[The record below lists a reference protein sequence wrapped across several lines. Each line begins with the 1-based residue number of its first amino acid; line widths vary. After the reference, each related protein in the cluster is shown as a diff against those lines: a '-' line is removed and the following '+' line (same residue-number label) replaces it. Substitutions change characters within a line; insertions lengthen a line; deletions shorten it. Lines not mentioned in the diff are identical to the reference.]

1 MKKKLGAKFWI
12 AMLIFGLV
20 GQIAWVVENM
30 YLNVFMYKMFHASAA
45 DISVMVSTSA
55 IAAAVTTILVGA
67 WSDRVGR
74 RKVFM
79 CLGYMIW
86 GITIVGFAFV
96 KTDYL
101 SSLSSDITKA
111 FALGISLVIILDCIM
126 TFFGSMANDACYN
139 AWITDCGDES
149 NRGKIEGYNSMMPLL
164 AILVVFGGFMG
175 FNLDLE
181 SSWTTIFIIIG
192 GMVFVIGLAGF
203 FLIEE
208 KTVKVTNKE
217 NTYWKNI
224 LYSFR
229 PSVMK
234 KNKLLYA
241 TLIGFAIFGISIQVF
256 MPYLIIYY
264 EKSLGMTNYVFIMA
278 PAIILAAV
286 ITAVYGKLYD
296 MQGFKFSIVP
306 SIAMLM
312 LGYVILFFTKT
323 TVPVFIGS
331 LLMMTGYLTG
341 MSVFGAMI
349 RDNIPENKAEYLVDG
364 LHPNDKGYERSAN
377 LRENFL
383 INL

>member
-55 IAAAVTTILVGA
+55 IAAAATTILVGA
-67 WSDRVGR
+67 WSDRVGK

-86 GITIVGFAFV
+86 GITIVGFAFI

-101 SSLSSDITKA
+101 GSLSSDITNA

-203 FLIEE
+203 
-208 KTVKVTNKE
+208 
-217 NTYWKNI
+217 
-224 LYSFR
+224 S
-229 PSVMK
+229 
-234 KNKLLYA
+234 
-241 TLIGFAIFGISIQVF
+241 
-256 MPYLIIYY
+256 
-264 EKSLGMTNYVFIMA
+264 
-278 PAIILAAV
+278 
-286 ITAVYGKLYD
+286 
-296 MQGFKFSIVP
+296 
-306 SIAMLM
+306 
-312 LGYVILFFTKT
+312 
-323 TVPVFIGS
+323 
-331 LLMMTGYLTG
+331 
-341 MSVFGAMI
+341 
-349 RDNIPENKAEYLVDG
+349 
-364 LHPNDKGYERSAN
+364 
-377 LRENFL
+377 
-383 INL
+383 